1 MVIYPENFESKIG
14 FDRIR
19 QMLSE
24 ICLCQAGKTLVEE
37 MKFSAGFGD
46 IQYQLAITNEMK
58 QLLLFEDN
66 FPQENYI
73 DARYILDKL
82 HTEGLYPQ
90 VEELVLLQ
98 KSLNTIRLLK
108 NYFDNDNFKVKY
120 PELCKLASGVKIF
133 KFVNEEIN
141 RIVDKYG
148 RVKDNASPELKQVR
162 SDIKSK
168 QASVNQ
174 RIQKVLQAAKSS
186 GFIDDDAEV
195 TIRNGRPVI
204 PVQANFKRK
213 LGGIIHDESATG
225 KTSFIEPA
233 EIVEITNAIKELE
246 YAERREIIKIL
257 TQFANDIRPYIPE
270 LSKSYQYLG
279 TIDFLRAKAKLA
291 LKLNANKPIL
301 SNEKTINWKDA
312 FHPLL
317 YLSHKANNQEVIP
330 LSLTLTGQEHILV
343 ISGPNAGGKSVCL
356 KTIGLLQYMLQNG
369 LLVPASEN
377 SETGLFSKIFIDI
390 GDEQSID
397 NDLSTYSSHL
407 SNMKF
412 FTQNANAETLFL
424 IDEFG
429 TGTEPALGGAI
440 AEAILEN
447 LIDKHSFGV
456 VTTHY
461 ANLKHYASEHPGIVN
476 GAMMFDTDKI
486 QPLYK
491 LALGR
496 PGSSFAIDIAR
507 KIGLSENI
515 LKRAQ
520 ESVGEDHINFDKHL
534 REIIRD
540 KKYWETK
547 RQKIRKVEKK
557 LDELYSK
564 YGGEL
569 EQINSERKAI
579 IKQAKEEAKSIISQA
594 NTKVENTIRTIKE
607 AQAEKEKTL
616 AARNSLEEYQKQ
628 IATEKDNKNFDKKLN
643 ELKHAEKRL
652 LQHNKDIR
660 PKQEESKKKE
670 EPLELKPGS
679 EIQLEGMNGTGEVL
693 KIEGN
698 KVTVAFG
705 HMQTTVSKDKLK
717 VTANKSTKKV
727 KSTIVI
733 SGAVSKRKM
742 DFKSE
747 IDVRGK
753 RADEALI
760 TIQQYIDDAIMVSC
774 NEVRILHGKG
784 NGVLRQLIRDY
795 IKTVDV
801 VKSVRDEHADRGG
814 SGITIVEFNYY

>member
-1 MVIYPENFESKIG
+1 MVIFPENFENKIG

-19 QMLSE
+19 QMLLE
-24 ICLCQAGKTLVEE
+24 LCLCLAGKQLVEE
-37 MKFSAGFGD
+37 MKFSASYGY
-46 IQYQLAITNEMK
+46 ISYQLIITNEMK
-58 QLLLFEDN
+58 QLLLFEEN

-73 DARYILDKL
+73 DARQILDKL
-82 HTEGLYPQ
+82 KTEGLYPQ
-90 VEELVLLQ
+90 VEELVQLQ

-108 NYFDNDNFKVKY
+108 NYFANEGFEIKY
-120 PELCKLASGVKIF
+120 PELCKLAADVKIF

-148 RVKDNASPELKQVR
+148 RVKDNASPALKQIR

-174 RIQKVLQAAKSS
+174 RIQKVLQAAKTS
-186 GFIDDDAEV
+186 GFTDEDAEV

-225 KTSFIEPA
+225 KTSFIEPS

-257 TQFANDIRPYIPE
+257 TEFANEVRPYIPE
-270 LSKSYQYLG
+270 LSESHQYLG

-301 SNEKTINWKDA
+301 SQEKTIGWKDA
-312 FHPLL
+312 THPLL
-317 YLSHKANNQEVIP
+317 YLSHKANNQQVVP
-330 LSLTLTGQEHILV
+330 LSISLNEEEHILV

-369 LLVPASEN
+369 LLVPSSEN
-377 SETGLFSKIFIDI
+377 SEAGLFSKIFIDI

-447 LIDKHSFGV
+447 LIEKHSFGV
-456 VTTHY
+456 ITTHY
-461 ANLKHYASEHPGIVN
+461 ANLKHYASEHPGIIN

-491 LALGR
+491 LAIGR

-515 LKRAQ
+515 LNRAR
-520 ESVGEDHINFDKHL
+520 ESVGDDHINFDKHL

-564 YGGEL
+564 YGNEL
-569 EQINSERKAI
+569 EQINKERKAI
-579 IKQAKEEAKSIISQA
+579 IKQAKEEAKDIVKQA
-594 NTKVENTIRTIKE
+594 NTKVEKTIRIIKE
-607 AQAEKEKTL
+607 AQAEKEKT
-616 AARNSLEEYQKQ
+616 AQARHSLVDYQKQ
-628 IATEKDNKNFDKKLN
+628 IPDETGSNKYDKKLD
-643 ELKHAEKRL
+643 EIKKAEKRL

-660 PKQEESKKKE
+660 PTKDVQKKKE

-679 EIQLEGMNGTGEVL
+679 EIQLEGMSGTGEVL

-717 VTANKSTKKV
+717 VTANKSNKKV
-727 KSTIVI
+727 KGNIVI
-733 SGAVSKRKM
+733 SGAVSKRKV

-753 RADEALI
+753 RADDALV

-795 IKTVDV
+795 VKTVNV

-814 SGITIVEFNYY
+814 SGISIVEFNYY

>member
-1 MVIYPENFESKIG
+1 MYIYPENFEVKIG

-19 QMLSE
+19 QMLSD
-24 ICLCQAGKTLVEE
+24 ICLCRAGKNFVEK
-37 MKFSAGFGD
+37 MKFSAKHGSVK
-46 IQYQLAITNEMK
+46 YQLETTHEMK
-58 QLLLFEDN
+58 QLLLLEEN

-73 DARYILDKL
+73 DASHILDKL
-82 HTEGLYPQ
+82 KTEGFYPQ
-90 VEELVLLQ
+90 VEELVQLQ
-98 KSLNTIRLLK
+98 KSLHTIRLLK
-108 NYFDNDNFKVKY
+108 TYFAKDEFSEKY
-120 PELCKLASGVKIF
+120 PELTKLASDVQIF
-133 KFVNEEIN
+133 KSVTDEID

-148 RVKDNASPELKQVR
+148 RIKDNASPELKQIR

-168 QASVNQ
+168 QSSVNQ
-174 RIQKVLQAAKSS
+174 RIQKVLQSAKAS
-186 GFIDDDAEV
+186 GFTDEDAEV

-204 PVQANFKRK
+204 PVAASFKRK
-213 LGGIIHDESATG
+213 MGGIIHDESATG
-225 KTSFIEPA
+225 KTSFIEPT

-257 TQFANDIRPYIPE
+257 TLFANEMRPYIPE
-270 LSKSYQYLG
+270 ILESYKYLG
-279 TIDFLRAKAKLA
+279 IIDFFRAKAKLA
-291 LKLNANKPIL
+291 IKLNANKPIL
-301 SNEKTINWKDA
+301 LNKQNIEWKDA
-312 FHPLL
+312 VHPLL
-317 YLSHKANNQEVIP
+317 YLSHKANQQEVIP
-330 LSLTLTGQEHILV
+330 LSLALNIEKHVLV

-356 KTIGLLQYMLQNG
+356 KTVGLLQYMLQCG

-377 SETGLFSKIFIDI
+377 SEAGIFSKIFIDI

-412 FTQNANAETLFL
+412 FTQNATETTLFL

-447 LIDKHSFGV
+447 LIEKRCFGV
-456 VTTHY
+456 ITTHY
-461 ANLKHYASEHPGIVN
+461 ANLKHFASEHPQIVN

-491 LALGR
+491 LAIGR

-507 KIGLSENI
+507 KIGLSEKI

-520 ESVGEDHINFDKHL
+520 ESVGEDYVNFDKHL

-547 RQKIRKVEKK
+547 RQKIRKVEKR
-557 LDELYSK
+557 LDELYGK

-569 EQINSERKAI
+569 EQITKERKAI
-579 IKQAKEEAKSIISQA
+579 LKQAKEEAQNIIKQA
-594 NTKVENTIRTIKE
+594 NSKVEKTIRTIKE
-607 AQAEKEKTL
+607 AQAEKEKTS
-616 AARNSLEEYQKQ
+616 AARASLQEYTHQ
-628 IATEKDNKNFDKKLN
+628 IKIGKEKNTIDNKLTEIKK
-643 ELKHAEKRL
+643 AEARL
-652 LQHNKDIR
+652 VQHNSDLKQTNKVAKK
-660 PKQEESKKKE
+660 PKQV
-670 EPLELKPGS
+670 LELKVGS
-679 EIQLEGMNGTGEVL
+679 TIKMEGMNGSGEVL

-698 KVTVAFG
+698 KITVAFG
-705 HMQTTVSKDKLK
+705 HMQTIVNRKKLN
-717 VTANKSTKKV
+717 VVAADSTQKAKGG
-727 KSTIVI
+727 IVI
-733 SGAVSKRKM
+733 SGAVSKRRL

-753 RADEALI
+753 RADDALI

-784 NGVLRQLIRDY
+784 NGILRQLIRDY
-795 IKTVDV
+795 IKTIDV
-801 VKSVRDEHADRGG
+801 VKRIRDEHADRGG
-814 SGITIVEFNYY
+814 TGISIVEFNYY